1 MYSVFQQEL
10 DELEE
15 SGLRRRLRD
24 VTSANGPRIVIGGKE
39 LVNLCS
45 NNYLGLAN
53 HPALKKAAQG
63 AAEKYGTGAG
73 ASRFVSGNNILY
85 KELEEKLARFKKTD
99 AALVYGSGYLANLG
113 IISALVNKDDVVFS
127 DKLNH
132 ASIIDGIILS
142 RAECKRYPH
151 KDTRALKELLKG
163 AGKYKRRLII
173 TDALFS
179 MDGDL
184 APIPDLA
191 KIAKEYDCMLMIDEA
206 HSSGVFGKNGRGA
219 LEHFGLEGKVD
230 IVMGTLSKA
239 LGGYGG
245 FVCAKNEIIDY
256 LINKSRVLV
265 YSTALPASVLA
276 SATKALELIE
286 MAPSLRDDLWRN
298 VSFLKK
304 GLTDIGFDA
313 AGSESQIIQIIIGDN
328 RKTVE
333 ASKKLFEEG
342 VFVQAIRPPSV
353 PEGTARLRVSVM
365 ATHTRGDL
373 EKVIDVFRQLR
384 G

>member
-1 MYSVFQQEL
+1 MDNAFQQEL

-24 VTSANGPRIVIGGKE
+24 VTSANGPHILIDGKE

-45 NNYLGLAN
+45 NNYLGLAS
-53 HPALKKAAQG
+53 HPALKKAAQD
-63 AAEKYGTGAG
+63 ATEKYGTGAG

-85 KELEEKLARFKKTD
+85 KELEEKLARFKKTE

-113 IISALVNKDDVVFS
+113 VISALVNKDDVVFS

-151 KDTRALKELLKG
+151 KDTRALMELLKS
-163 AGKYKRRLII
+163 AKNFRKRLII

-184 APIPDLA
+184 APIPDLV

-206 HSSGVFGKNGRGA
+206 HSSGVFGQNGRGA
-219 LEHFGLEGKVD
+219 LEHFKLEGKVD

-245 FVCAKNEIIDY
+245 FVCAKKEIIDY
-256 LINKSRVLV
+256 LISKSRALV
-265 YSTALPASVLA
+265 YSTALPPAVLA
-276 SATKALELIE
+276 SSIKALELIE
-286 MAPSLRDDLWRN
+286 ELPKLRDDLWRN
-298 VSFLKK
+298 VKFLKD
-304 GLTDIGFDA
+304 GLADIGFDA
-313 AGSESQIIQIIIGDN
+313 SGSESQIIPIIIGDN
-328 RKTVE
+328 KKTVD

-342 VFVQAIRPPSV
+342 IFVQAIRPPSV

-365 ATHTRGDL
+365 ATHTREDL
-373 EKVIDVFRQLR
+373 EKAIDAFRKI
-384 G
+384 